1 MKCQDLI
8 YFIFNIYINI
18 KLFIISKCFKK
29 ELDFNVSAI
38 TIYDNNNNLIKIS
51 DHKQIN
57 NILLNKWYAI
67 KQYNA
72 NTLMI
77 DIEYFYNNNMYNMIY
92 KFPNPFIFPIEFKQS
107 KIKLLYTDDNIN
119 DLIMKY
125 AGPMKDFYDN
135 NSQKITMNDI
145 FIFNNITNMKDVLI
159 VNSDLSE
166 KRIAINEIID
176 LKI

>member
-1 MKCQDLI
+1 MKCQDMI
-8 YFIFNIYINI
+8 YLIFNIYINI

-29 ELDFNVSAI
+29 ELDFNVSTI
-38 TIYDNNNNLIKIS
+38 TIYDTHNLIKIS
-51 DHKQIN
+51 DHKQIS
-57 NILLNKWYAI
+57 NILSNEWYAI

-77 DIEYFYNNNMYNMIY
+77 DIEYFYNNNTYNIIY
-92 KFPNPFIFPIEFKQS
+92 QFPNSFIFPIKFKQS
-107 KIKLLYTDDNIN
+107 KIKLLYTNDNIN

-145 FIFNNITNMKDVLI
+145 FIFNNITTINDVLI

-166 KRIAINEIID
+166 KQIGINEILD
-176 LKI
+176 LKF